1 MDKGIYCLVLRN
13 PECTVHVGALGA
25 QAFAAGFHVYVGSAQ
40 GSGGLQRVRRHI
52 LLAKDRD
59 RRPKWH
65 IDYLLTSD
73 RFSLTSVVCAST
85 EQKLECRLAKTLPG
99 SPVPHF
105 GCSDCSCSS
114 HLFYSDADPRD
125 EIRIAFQGLEL
136 DSAITTLN
144 TPGAKGII

>member
-13 PECTVHVGALGA
+13 PECTIHVGALGA
-25 QAFAAGFHVYVGSAQ
+25 QAFAAGFQVYVGSAQ
-40 GSGGLQRVRRHI
+40 GSGGLQRVRRHM
-52 LLAKDRD
+52 LLAQGRD

-73 RFSLTSVVCAST
+73 HFSLISVVCART
-85 EQKLECRLAKTLPG
+85 EQKFECWLAKTLPG
-99 SPVPHF
+99 SPVPRF

-114 HLFYSDADPRD
+114 HLYHTHDDPRD
-125 EIRIAFQGLEL
+125 GIRIAFQGLGL
-136 DSAITTLN
+136 VPAITTLN

>member
-13 PECTVHVGALGA
+13 PACTVHIGALGA

-52 LLAKDRD
+52 LLARERD

-73 RFSLTSVVCAST
+73 NFDLFSVVCAST
-85 EQKLECRLAKTLPG
+85 DQKFECRLAGTLPG
-99 SPVPHF
+99 SPVPRF

-114 HLFYSDADPRD
+114 HLFHTYDDPRD
-125 EIRIAFQGLEL
+125 GIRIAFRRLGLTP
-136 DSAITTLN
+136 AIKTLI
-144 TPGAKGII
+144 TPRAKDTL

>member
-13 PECTVHVGALGA
+13 PACTVTVGALGA

-52 LLAKDRD
+52 LLAQDQD

-65 IDYLLTSD
+65 IDYLLMSD
-73 RFSLTSVVCAST
+73 NFSLISVICAST
-85 EQKLECRLAKTLPG
+85 EQKFECRLAGTLPG
-99 SPVPHF
+99 SPVPRF

-114 HLFYSDADPRD
+114 HLFFTPDDPRD
-125 EIRIAFQGLEL
+125 RIMIAFQGLGL
-136 DSAITTLN
+136 DPSIKTLIT
-144 TPGAKGII
+144 PRAKGII

>member
-13 PECTVHVGALGA
+13 PECTVDVGALGA

-52 LLAKDRD
+52 LLAQDRD

-65 IDYLLTSD
+65 IDYLLTNNN
-73 RFSLTSVVCAST
+73 FSLTSVICART
-85 EQKLECRLAKTLPG
+85 EQKFECRLAGTLPG

-114 HLFYSDADPRD
+114 HLFHNHDNPRD
-125 EIRIAFQGLEL
+125 GIRIVFRKLGLAP
-136 DSAITTLN
+136 AIKTLN

>member
-13 PECTVHVGALGA
+13 PACIVHVGALGA
-25 QAFAAGFHVYVGSAQ
+25 RAFASGFHVYVGSAQ

-52 LLAKDRD
+52 LLAQDRD

-65 IDYLLTSD
+65 IDYLLTSNTFEL
-73 RFSLTSVVCAST
+73 FSVICAST
-85 EQKLECRLAKTLPG
+85 EQKFECRLAKTLPG
-99 SPVPHF
+99 TPVPQF

-114 HLFYSDADPRD
+114 HLFHTHNDPGD
-125 EIRIAFQGLEL
+125 GIRIAFQGLL
-136 DSAITTLN
+136 LVPAITTLN

>member
-59 RRPKWH
+59 RHPKWH

-73 RFSLTSVVCAST
+73 NFNLFSVVCAPT
-85 EQKLECRLAKTLPG
+85 EQKFECRLAGTLSG
-99 SPVPHF
+99 SPLPRF

-114 HLFYSDADPRD
+114 HLFHTHDDPRD
-125 EIRIAFQGLEL
+125 GIMNAFRGLGL
-136 DSAITTLN
+136 IPAIKTLI
-144 TPGAKGII
+144 TPHAKDII

>member
-25 QAFAAGFHVYVGSAQ
+25 QAFADGFHVYVGSAQ

-73 RFSLTSVVCAST
+73 NFSLISVICAST
-85 EQKLECRLAKTLPG
+85 EKKFECRLAGTLPG
-99 SPVPHF
+99 SPVPRF

-114 HLFYSDADPRD
+114 HLFHTHNDPRD
-125 EIRIAFQGLEL
+125 GIRIAFQKLGL

-144 TPGAKGII
+144 TPGAKGNV